1 MLHVIRKSGIAT
13 AKDFV
18 AVITSMFDELLTNNL
33 IRVMREEDIILPENV
48 DQPVI
53 NEHMSPIKDEEVER
67 MIDNPMIKALVEK
80 IDGMKNVITMQQVEI
95 GQCKKEV
102 NFQKMMVERNERRF
116 NLKRKYL
123 EEELELYMEDE
134 RIKRAHMESIAQ
146 TSFSEQIKDIDVY
159 RNTHQLPSGSEPKA
173 VGCIA
178 VERANPTD
186 QEIEYMT
193 EKNYKSC
200 VAIYETQP
208 SSVNTSLKTCSS
220 NLMGN
225 KRMNR
230 TKDSI
235 FLGLSTKTAKDCRIN
250 MREVFQPF
258 SKRFSR
264 RAEILFGCFEEEPKE
279 LFLAEV
285 LPSYKQI
292 FAACVYEGNV
302 VSVNTTLFS
311 KLPEEDKKF
320 IEKIPGFDTADRTS
334 LPGISDVE
342 IAEMIKEVR
351 DRCARSMEV
360 VNHMITE

>member
-102 NFQKMMVERNERRF
+102 DFQKMMVERNERRF

-178 VERANPTD
+178 VERA
-186 QEIEYMT
+186 
-193 EKNYKSC
+193 S
-200 VAIYETQP
+200 
-208 SSVNTSLKTCSS
+208 
-220 NLMGN
+220 
-225 KRMNR
+225 R
-230 TKDSI
+230 T
-235 FLGLSTKTAKDCRIN
+235 
-250 MREVFQPF
+250 
-258 SKRFSR
+258 
-264 RAEILFGCFEEEPKE
+264 
-279 LFLAEV
+279 
-285 LPSYKQI
+285 
-292 FAACVYEGNV
+292 
-302 VSVNTTLFS
+302 
-311 KLPEEDKKF
+311 
-320 IEKIPGFDTADRTS
+320 
-334 LPGISDVE
+334 
-342 IAEMIKEVR
+342 
-351 DRCARSMEV
+351 
-360 VNHMITE
+360 